1 MLFILEVTSELWR
14 ELVYIYSAVYIIM
27 SEEKY
32 SRHLQ
37 NVF

>member
-1 MLFILEVTSELWR
+1 MLFILEVTSKLWR
-14 ELVYIYSAVYIIM
+14 ELVYIYSIVYIIM

-32 SRHLQ
+32 PHLQ